1 MRGGRRLLWGVTAIV
16 LGLII
21 LLALVLPSQ
30 FWWFAF
36 AALLIA
42 AGLWMLGM
50 VMKIYVIRLPRF
62 LGRLLAGLRGRSKRS
77 EKNGTAV

>member
-30 FWWFAF
+30 FWWFAL

-42 AGLWMLGM
+42 AGLWML
-50 VMKIYVIRLPRF
+50 RC
-62 LGRLLAGLRGRSKRS
+62 S
-77 EKNGTAV
+77 

>member
-42 AGLWMLGM
+42 AGLWML
-50 VMKIYVIRLPRF
+50 RCC
-62 LGRLLAGLRGRSKRS
+62 
-77 EKNGTAV
+77 